1 MLDQQVQDRRTH
13 LIEKY
18 ELLIADY
25 EELRRVVIEMRSHMD
40 GPYAPP
46 YYPHGPSDDSAPPP
60 PLVPPLF

>member
-1 MLDQQVQDRRTH
+1 MLDKQIQDRTH

-25 EELRRVVIEMRSHMD
+25 EELCRVVIEMRSHMD

-46 YYPHGPSDDSAPPP
+46 YIPHGPRDDQPPP

>member
-1 MLDQQVQDRRTH
+1 MLDQQVQDRRTY

-18 ELLIADY
+18 ELLITDY

-46 YYPHGPSDDSAPPP
+46 YCLHDPSDD
-60 PLVPPLF
+60 